1 MEKIKQCISIELF
14 KGYVRLSCADNVL
27 TQDILTQKFRSID
40 WSKFN
45 EHQMFVYITPGG
57 RIATRAC
64 FSDLMNEFTLKGL
77 TTPIQPEELLLL
89 SGTTMI
95 CDLLGQVLFDEDD
108 ILLAHSPYYH
118 RFPNDFADRGLI
130 EILNVPSMKE
140 GSVQVTLDVDLFEKE
155 FQQCKEAGKAVKAIL
170 IVNPR
175 NPDGGY
181 FTLEEMKPA
190 IEWAVK
196 K

>member
-1 MEKIKQCISIELF
+1 M
-14 KGYVRLSCADNVL
+14 
-27 TQDILTQKFRSID
+27 T
-40 WSKFN
+40 
-45 EHQMFVYITPGG
+45 
-57 RIATRAC
+57 TRKC
-64 FSDLMNEFTLKGL
+64 FADLMNEFTLKGL
-77 TTPIQPEELLLL
+77 QTPIKPEDLLLL

-95 CDLLGQVLFDEDD
+95 CDLLGQVLFDEDE

-140 GSVQVTLDVDLFEKE
+140 GSVEVTLDVDLFEKE
-155 FQQCKEAGKAVKAIL
+155 FQQSKEAGKAVKAIL

-181 FTLEEMKPA
+181 FTLQEMKPV